1 MTNNFSC
8 LLQRFYSDDRGA
20 ALVEYALLVGLI
32 SIAAITAMT
41 AVGSQIS
48 SYFLDVFEKLGG
60 DPSTLEQSALSV
72 PQAKS

>member
-8 LLQRFYSDDRGA
+8 LLQRFYADDRAA

-48 SYFLDVFEKLGG
+48 SYFLDVFERLGG
-60 DPSTLEQSALSV
+60 NRDSLEQSALSV